1 MTKKP
6 DLSIII
12 LNYNTRELL
21 DGCLRSLEKVRAELS
36 FEVVVVDNGSDDDSV
51 EFVRKKYKWVRLV
64 ETGKNLGF
72 ARGNNYAKDIINS
85 EHVLFL
91 NSDTVVP
98 AGTLSGSLGYLKK
111 HKLGALGC
119 KLILPDGSLDKDAR
133 RSFITPWI
141 GMVHLFLKLDR
152 IFPRS
157 KLFAKYWY
165 GYISDDKIH
174 EVDALQGAFFL
185 TSKDILD
192 KVGWFDED
200 YFLDGEDIDLSW
212 KIKNSGYKIFYYP
225 KVIITHIKGATKG
238 KNREK
243 KKNVSFGE
251 KLKYRLSGVNSM
263 EIFYCKRLWGNYP
276 LILNYIVL
284 VGIKVLKFLRIIN
297 LILFK

>member
-1 MTKKP
+1 MKKP
-6 DLSIII
+6 ELSIII

-21 DGCLRSLEKVRAELS
+21 DGCLRSLEKVINEIY
-36 FEVVVVDNGSDDDSV
+36 FEVVVIDNGSEDDSV
-51 EFVRKKYKWVRLV
+51 EFVRKKYKWVKIF
-64 ETGKNLGF
+64 ETGENLGF
-72 ARGNNYAKDIINS
+72 AIGNNFAKDIVNS
-85 EHVLFL
+85 EYVLFL
-91 NSDTVVP
+91 NTDTVVP

-141 GMVHLFLKLDR
+141 GLVHLFLKLDR

-165 GYISDDKIH
+165 GYIPDDKIH

-185 TSKDILD
+185 TTKNILD
-192 KVGWFDED
+192 KVGWFEED

-212 KIKNSGYKIFYYP
+212 KIKNLGYKIVYYP
-225 KVIITHIKGATKG
+225 EVSIVHIKGATKG
-238 KNREK
+238 KNRKSK
-243 KKNVSFGE
+243 KYISFND
-251 KLKYRLSGVNSM
+251 KLKCRLSGVDSM
-263 EIFYCKRLWGNYP
+263 EMFYRKRLWDRYS

-284 VGIKVLKFLRIIN
+284 IGIKALKFLRIIK

>member
-1 MTKKP
+1 MKKP
-6 DLSIII
+6 ELSIII

-21 DGCLRSLEKVRAELS
+21 DGCLRSLEKVINEIY
-36 FEVVVVDNGSDDDSV
+36 FEVVVIDNGSEDDSV
-51 EFVRKKYKWVRLV
+51 EFVRKKYKWVKIF
-64 ETGKNLGF
+64 ETGENLGF
-72 ARGNNYAKDIINS
+72 AIGNNFAKDIVNS
-85 EHVLFL
+85 EYVLFL
-91 NSDTVVP
+91 NTDTVVP

-141 GMVHLFLKLDR
+141 GLVHLFLKLDR

-165 GYISDDKIH
+165 GYIPDDKIH

-185 TSKDILD
+185 TTKNILD
-192 KVGWFDED
+192 KVGWFEED

-212 KIKNSGYKIFYYP
+212 KIKNLGYKIVYYP
-225 KVIITHIKGATKG
+225 EVSIVHIKGATKG
-238 KNREK
+238 KNRKSK
-243 KKNVSFGE
+243 KYISFND
-251 KLKYRLSGVNSM
+251 KLKYRLSGVDSM
-263 EIFYCKRLWGNYP
+263 EMFYRKRLWDRYS

-284 VGIKVLKFLRIIN
+284 IGIKALKILRIIK
-297 LILFK
+297 LIIFK

>member
-1 MTKKP
+1 MKKP
-6 DLSIII
+6 ELSIII

-21 DGCLRSLEKVRAELS
+21 DGCLRSLEKVINEIY
-36 FEVVVVDNGSDDDSV
+36 FEVVVIDNGSEDDSV
-51 EFVRKKYKWVRLV
+51 EFVRKKYKWVKIF
-64 ETGKNLGF
+64 ETGENLGF
-72 ARGNNYAKDIINS
+72 AIGNNFAKDIVNS
-85 EHVLFL
+85 EYVLFL
-91 NSDTVVP
+91 NTDTVVP

-119 KLILPDGSLDKDAR
+119 KLILPDGSLDKDVR

-141 GMVHLFLKLDR
+141 GLVHLFLKLDR

-165 GYISDDKIH
+165 GYISDDEIH

-185 TSKDILD
+185 TTKNILD
-192 KVGWFDED
+192 KVGWFEED

-212 KIKNSGYKIFYYP
+212 KIKNLGYKIVYYP
-225 KVIITHIKGATKG
+225 EVSIVHIKGATKG
-238 KNREK
+238 KNRKSK
-243 KKNVSFGE
+243 KYISFND
-251 KLKYRLSGVNSM
+251 KLKYRLSGVDSM
-263 EIFYCKRLWGNYP
+263 EMFYRKRLWDRYS

-284 VGIKVLKFLRIIN
+284 IGIKALKFLRIIK

>member
-1 MTKKP
+1 MKKP
-6 DLSIII
+6 ELSIII

-21 DGCLRSLEKVRAELS
+21 DGCLRSLEKVINEIY
-36 FEVVVVDNGSDDDSV
+36 FEVVVIDNGSEDDSV
-51 EFVRKKYKWVRLV
+51 EFVRKKYKWVKIF
-64 ETGKNLGF
+64 ETGENLGF
-72 ARGNNYAKDIINS
+72 AIGNNFAKDIVNS
-85 EHVLFL
+85 EYVLFL
-91 NSDTVVP
+91 NTDTVVP

-141 GMVHLFLKLDR
+141 GLVHLFLKLDR

-165 GYISDDKIH
+165 GYIPDDKIH

-185 TSKDILD
+185 TTKNILD
-192 KVGWFDED
+192 KVGWFEED

-212 KIKNSGYKIFYYP
+212 KIKNLGYKIVYYP
-225 KVIITHIKGATKG
+225 EVSIVHIKGATKG
-238 KNREK
+238 KNRKSK
-243 KKNVSFGE
+243 KYISFND
-251 KLKYRLSGVNSM
+251 KLKYRLSGVDSM
-263 EIFYCKRLWGNYP
+263 EMFYRKRLWDRYS

-284 VGIKVLKFLRIIN
+284 IGIKALKFLRIIK

>member
-1 MTKKP
+1 M
-6 DLSIII
+6 
-12 LNYNTRELL
+12 
-21 DGCLRSLEKVRAELS
+21 
-36 FEVVVVDNGSDDDSV
+36 
-51 EFVRKKYKWVRLV
+51 
-64 ETGKNLGF
+64 
-72 ARGNNYAKDIINS
+72 
-85 EHVLFL
+85 
-91 NSDTVVP
+91 VP

-141 GMVHLFLKLDR
+141 GLVHLFLKLDR

-165 GYISDDKIH
+165 GYISDDEIH

-185 TSKDILD
+185 TTKNILD
-192 KVGWFDED
+192 KVGWFEED

-212 KIKNSGYKIFYYP
+212 KIKNLGYKIVYYP
-225 KVIITHIKGATKG
+225 EVSIVHIKGATKG
-238 KNREK
+238 KNRKSK
-243 KKNVSFGE
+243 KYISFND
-251 KLKYRLSGVNSM
+251 KLKYRLSGVDSM
-263 EIFYCKRLWGNYP
+263 EMFYRKRLWDRYS

-284 VGIKVLKFLRIIN
+284 IGIKALKFLRIIK

>member
-1 MTKKP
+1 MKKP
-6 DLSIII
+6 ELSIII

-21 DGCLRSLEKVRAELS
+21 DGCLRSLEKVINEIY
-36 FEVVVVDNGSDDDSV
+36 FEVVVIDNGSEDDSV
-51 EFVRKKYKWVRLV
+51 EFVRKKYKWVKIF
-64 ETGKNLGF
+64 ETGENLGF
-72 ARGNNYAKDIINS
+72 ARGNNFAKDIVNS
-85 EHVLFL
+85 EYVLFL
-91 NSDTVVP
+91 NTDTVVP

-141 GMVHLFLKLDR
+141 GLVHLFLKLDR

-165 GYISDDKIH
+165 GYIPDDKIH

-185 TSKDILD
+185 TTKNILD
-192 KVGWFDED
+192 KVGWFEED

-212 KIKNSGYKIFYYP
+212 KIKNLGYKIVYYP
-225 KVIITHIKGATKG
+225 EVSIVHIKGATKG
-238 KNREK
+238 KNRKSK
-243 KKNVSFGE
+243 KYISFND
-251 KLKYRLSGVNSM
+251 KLKYRLSGVDSM
-263 EIFYCKRLWGNYP
+263 EMFYRKRLWDRYS

-284 VGIKVLKFLRIIN
+284 IGIKALKFLRIIK

>member
-1 MTKKP
+1 MKKP
-6 DLSIII
+6 ELSIII

-21 DGCLRSLEKVRAELS
+21 DGCLRSLEKVINEIY
-36 FEVVVVDNGSDDDSV
+36 FEVVVIDNGSEDDSV
-51 EFVRKKYKWVRLV
+51 EFVRKKYKWVKIF
-64 ETGKNLGF
+64 ETGENLGF
-72 ARGNNYAKDIINS
+72 ARGNNFAKDIVNS
-85 EHVLFL
+85 EYVLFL
-91 NSDTVVP
+91 NTDTVVP

-141 GMVHLFLKLDR
+141 GLVHLFLKLDR

-165 GYISDDKIH
+165 GYIPDDKIH

-185 TSKDILD
+185 TTKNILD
-192 KVGWFDED
+192 KVGWFEED

-212 KIKNSGYKIFYYP
+212 KIKNLGYKIVYYP
-225 KVIITHIKGATKG
+225 EVSIIHIKGATKG
-238 KNREK
+238 KNRKSK
-243 KKNVSFGE
+243 KYISFND
-251 KLKYRLSGVNSM
+251 KLKYRLSGVDSM
-263 EIFYCKRLWGNYP
+263 EMFYRKRLWDRYS

-284 VGIKVLKFLRIIN
+284 IGIKALKFLRIIK

>member
-1 MTKKP
+1 MKKP
-6 DLSIII
+6 ELSIII

-21 DGCLRSLEKVRAELS
+21 DGCLRSLEKVINEIY
-36 FEVVVVDNGSDDDSV
+36 FEVVVIDNGSEDDSV
-51 EFVRKKYKWVRLV
+51 EFVRKKYKWVKIF
-64 ETGKNLGF
+64 ETGENLGF
-72 ARGNNYAKDIINS
+72 AIGNNFAKDIVNS
-85 EHVLFL
+85 EYVLFL
-91 NSDTVVP
+91 NTDTVVP

-141 GMVHLFLKLDR
+141 GLVLLFLKLDR

-165 GYISDDKIH
+165 GYIPDDKIH

-185 TSKDILD
+185 TTKNILD
-192 KVGWFDED
+192 KVGWFEED

-212 KIKNSGYKIFYYP
+212 KIKNLGYKIVYYP
-225 KVIITHIKGATKG
+225 EVSIVHIKGATKG
-238 KNREK
+238 KNRKSK
-243 KKNVSFGE
+243 KYISFND
-251 KLKYRLSGVNSM
+251 KLKYRLSGVDSM
-263 EIFYCKRLWGNYP
+263 EMFYRKRLWDRYS

-284 VGIKVLKFLRIIN
+284 IGIKALKFLRIIK